1 MKWDHQCPRKQRQT
15 QKQRLEPHRIKENI
29 SYKRSSFITWQI
41 INTPAFD
48 AVEVGEIN
56 SNDEYKPAI
65 SLNIKSAILEIC
77 FHVNGGDK
85 NEKQMVF
92 SF

>member
-1 MKWDHQCPRKQRQT
+1 
-15 QKQRLEPHRIKENI
+15 
-29 SYKRSSFITWQI
+29 
-41 INTPAFD
+41 
-48 AVEVGEIN
+48 VEVGEIN